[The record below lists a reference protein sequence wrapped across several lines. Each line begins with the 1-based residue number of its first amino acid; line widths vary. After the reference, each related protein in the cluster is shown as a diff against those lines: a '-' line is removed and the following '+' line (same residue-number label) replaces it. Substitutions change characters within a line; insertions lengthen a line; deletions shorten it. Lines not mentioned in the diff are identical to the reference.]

1 MTERRLKKLFP
12 NPFYVVL
19 LISSTLFVV
28 TALAWLVVPSILD
41 QAAAPQAKG
50 GLVGLARW
58 VDHNGTVAL
67 GGEVAVMLAAAL
79 LAMLTD
85 RWFPE
90 RPAPRA

>member
-50 GLVGLARW
+50 GMVGLARW
-58 VDHNGTVAL
+58 I
-67 GGEVAVMLAAAL
+67 
-79 LAMLTD
+79 D
-85 RWFPE
+85 RNSMVGMVGLS
-90 RPAPRA
+90 AP

>member
-19 LISSTLFVV
+19 LIASTLFVV

-41 QAAAPQAKG
+41 QAPRGAG
-50 GLVGLARW
+50 GMVGLARW
-58 VDHNGTVAL
+58 VDRNSMVAL
-67 GGEVAVMLAAAL
+67 GAEVAVMLAAAL

-90 RPAPRA
+90 RPSPRG